1 MALVKV
7 GSFAEGPY
15 KFKLSKERHVVIK
28 GMHQRTGLNG
38 RPLITGEPMITMLDE
53 ADWNELYDTYGKF
66 NQLIKT
72 GVIFKRKNDSET
84 MAMAADNDLK
94 EIPTGTK
101 QISKKDLAKGVEVN
115 PKL

>member
-7 GSFAEGPY
+7 GSTAEIAY
-15 KFKLSKERHVVIK
+15 KFKLSNERHVIIN
-28 GMHQRTGLNG
+28 GMHQRVGLNG
-38 RPLITGEPMITMLDE
+38 RTLITGEPMITMIDE
-53 ADWNELYDTYGKF
+53 ADWNELYDTYSKF

-72 GVIFKRKNDSET
+72 GVIFKRKNDNET
-84 MAMAADNDLK
+84 MAMAADADLK

-101 QISKKDLAKGVEVN
+101 QVTKKDLAKGVEVN